1 MKCNGLGKKKGV
13 SLEALVQ
20 AMHFHDRGYE
30 DTAKLGRLVDSELEF
45 AALVFAKKKEEKKP
59 LRAIQTL

>member
-1 MKCNGLGKKKGV
+1 MKCNGLGKKKGI

-30 DTAKLGRLVDSELEF
+30 DTAKTWEVGEVSGF
-45 AALVFAKKKEEKKP
+45 
-59 LRAIQTL
+59 